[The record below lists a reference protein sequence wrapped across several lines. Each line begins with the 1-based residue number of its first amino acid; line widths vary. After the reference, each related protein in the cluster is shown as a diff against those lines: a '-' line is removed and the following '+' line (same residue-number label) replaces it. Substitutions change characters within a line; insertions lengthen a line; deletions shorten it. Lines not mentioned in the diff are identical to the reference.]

1 MPSQAALIQ
10 TKVNC
15 EQQAMQDYIKIGEYR
30 IKVIGGTVYIYKQ
43 DGEGGGFDKDKVEKC
58 IAKFFEENF

>member
-1 MPSQAALIQ
+1 
-10 TKVNC
+10 
-15 EQQAMQDYIKIGEYR
+15 MQDYIKIGEYR
-30 IKVIGGTVYIYKQ
+30 IKVIGGTVYIYKH